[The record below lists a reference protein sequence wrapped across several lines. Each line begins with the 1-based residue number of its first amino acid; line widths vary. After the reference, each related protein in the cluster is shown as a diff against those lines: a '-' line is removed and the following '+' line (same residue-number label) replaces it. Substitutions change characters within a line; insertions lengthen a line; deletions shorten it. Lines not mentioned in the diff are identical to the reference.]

1 MEDIPAGRV
10 TKSTSEIFTP
20 KKANNPIGSE
30 SQWSFGWQ
38 GGEKNIF
45 AKGGS
50 SKGNMRLT

>member
-20 KKANNPIGSE
+20 KKVSNPIGSE

-38 GGEKNIF
+38 GGEKNVF
-45 AKGGS
+45 AKGNN
-50 SKGNMRLT
+50 SKGNIALT

>member
-20 KKANNPIGSE
+20 KKVSNPIGSD

-38 GGEKNIF
+38 GGEKSF

-50 SKGNMRLT
+50 SKGTSR